1 MRYPSNKGR
10 GKANHAGFLIW
21 EEGGTDFSI
30 ISLTQGVS
38 PCVRPDPYIESY
50 PDSPHQVFDWQPGI
64 KVSAEF
70 VRGHPVSI
78 ASRGSRF
85 EVPSRVHRNIQSAN
99 SKPDTRNCVQCRVR
113 VPSHDRSDQVLNSHD
128 PCPVR
133 KFDMPI
139 PVRIPA
145 RIRVPR
151 FKSKSKEQQRG
162 TTP

>member
-85 EVPSRVHRNIQSAN
+85 EVRGPNRNTSSQAESIATSRV
-99 SKPDTRNCVQCRVR
+99 
-113 VPSHDRSDQVLNSHD
+113 
-128 PCPVR
+128 
-133 KFDMPI
+133 
-139 PVRIPA
+139 
-145 RIRVPR
+145 RIRNPTPEIVSSVECESHPTTGQIR
-151 FKSKSKEQQRG
+151 F
-162 TTP
+162 